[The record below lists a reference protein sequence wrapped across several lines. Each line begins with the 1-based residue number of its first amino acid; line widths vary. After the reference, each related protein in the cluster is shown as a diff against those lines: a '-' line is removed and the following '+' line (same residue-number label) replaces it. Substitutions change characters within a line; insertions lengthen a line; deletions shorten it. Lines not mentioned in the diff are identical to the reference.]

1 MSGEPSSFCV
11 GADQDSAA
19 DDVDPVAA
27 ALREA
32 QEEVGLA
39 SSQSSPLGYLDPF
52 VTITGFH
59 VYPVVATVGVL
70 LFGESLSPLRIAGLL
85 AIMIGTILLS
95 LSGKG
100 H

>member
-1 MSGEPSSFCV
+1 MVYAIWCGV
-11 GADQDSAA
+11 GIA
-19 DDVDPVAA
+19 
-27 ALREA
+27 
-32 QEEVGLA
+32 
-39 SSQSSPLGYLDPF
+39 
-52 VTITGFH
+52 
-59 VYPVVATVGVL
+59 VVATVGVL